1 MDLTYITSRG
11 RWYHASWKGDED
23 KSGGVAT
30 NIGVHFFDMVGF
42 VFGKA
47 QSSTVHLRDRYRMSG
62 VMEFER
68 ARVKWFL
75 SVDARD
81 LPSGLEPAQRTF
93 RSITMDDD
101 QIEFSEG
108 FTDLHT
114 VSYEEIMAGNGFG
127 IEDVR
132 PSIEIVSA
140 LRTAAIQP
148 AGADAHPFAVVY
160 L

>member
-1 MDLTYITSRG
+1 
-11 RWYHASWKGDED
+11 
-23 KSGGVAT
+23 
-30 NIGVHFFDMVGF
+30 
-42 VFGKA
+42 
-47 QSSTVHLRDRYRMSG
+47 MSG
-62 VMEFER
+62 VMEFQR

-81 LPSGLEPAQRTF
+81 LPIELEATQRTF
-93 RSITMDDD
+93 RSITMDDE

-114 VSYEEIMAGNGFG
+114 VSYQEIMAGNGFS

-132 PSIEIVSA
+132 PSIEIVST
-140 LRTAAIQP
+140 LRTAALQP
-148 AGADAHPFAVVY
+148 AGADAHPFAVVH